1 MGEQS
6 EALFVSNRVGHSA
19 IGVAVKDL
27 STAYLYDNRFEENRR
42 DVRATMKKPFFG
54 GGWVVFAEVGP
65 RQEDLSVDIDDDS
78 TLTRMPADAV
88 ERLETTGMRPERVVE
103 SLRALSDAGRHPR

>member
-27 STAYLYDNRFEENRR
+27 STVYVYDNRFEENRR
-42 DVRATMKKPFFG
+42 DVRAHMKKPFFG
-54 GGWVVFAEVGP
+54 GGRVVFAGAGP
-65 RQEDLSVDIDDDS
+65 READLSVEIGDES
-78 TLTRMPADAV
+78 TLSRIPASAV
-88 ERLETTGMRPERVVE
+88 GRLDPTGMRPERVVE
-103 SLRALSDAGRHPR
+103 SLATLSEAGRRP